1 MKTVR
6 AKLDLNTIKLLEE
19 KAKKEGKNKN
29 QILKELIVNYI
40 SNNAEDQSATNQQSK
55 SEPINVKQETQAKT
69 IVVRSGREGEK
80 EKAEIRET
88 KEKLVP
94 ETIQKEPNEAEENNE
109 VESREQN
116 IDVSSEVKKK
126 SFWMSFFEDD
136 SYIFDEDEKQ
146 KVDSEKKKDKGFWE
160 SIFGEDE
167 VEDEENEDEIELLL
181 FGLLAIVLTGGIG
194 GIGVKSLGV
203 W

>member
-1 MKTVR
+1 MKTVG

-40 SNNAEDQSATNQQSK
+40 SNNAEVQSATNQQSK

-109 VESREQN
+109 VESRKQN
-116 IDVSSEVKKK
+116 IDVSSEAKKK

-136 SYIFDEDEKQ
+136 DYR
-146 KVDSEKKKDKGFWE
+146 GF
-160 SIFGEDE
+160 
-167 VEDEENEDEIELLL
+167 
-181 FGLLAIVLTGGIG
+181 
-194 GIGVKSLGV
+194 
-203 W
+203 